1 MVDVPGTTADNMAN
15 DMFTAL
21 TDGVNFTTPT
31 LDLSGED
38 FSIPPATDNDLY
50 ASVTSLTE
58 ADLTSR
64 IIGGSGMFDGLMEAL
79 GEQLRS
85 EYEKN
90 RITGKEYATAYV
102 SLTSQALGSAVQ
114 YLLGKDQAHWQSQ
127 LAQQQARAAE
137 IGVVQERVKL
147 EIAKFQAIQ
156 AQMDA
161 NTSASNYALS
171 KAKLATEQANFELV
185 TKQLTKLD
193 KEIAILDYQLTDVL
207 PKEVARTQNQIDLGT
222 AQISHTTAQKD
233 QVLYQTAAILP
244 AQKLNI
250 EADTDGKEYQATT
263 LMPTQVQELAIDILT
278 KTYQKDFILPEQL
291 ENLKEQV
298 EAVRAKTLDTRR
310 DGVTTI
316 EGSIGKQKDLQDQQI
331 DSYQRDAEA
340 KLLKMYLDTYAT
352 ESTLADGAGVPT
364 SMDAA
369 DIDALLAQLKTKLNL
384 T

>member
-1 MVDVPGTTADNMAN
+1 MVDVLGTTADNMAN
-15 DMFTAL
+15 DLFTAL
-21 TDGVNFTTPT
+21 TDGVNFTSPT
-31 LDLSGED
+31 LDLSGDD
-38 FSIPPATDNDLY
+38 FAIPPETDNALFE
-50 ASVTSLTE
+50 SVTSLTE

-64 IIGGSGMFDGLMEAL
+64 MVGGSGLFDGLMEAMAD
-79 GEQLRS
+79 QLRG
-85 EYEKN
+85 EYDRG
-90 RITGKEYATAYV
+90 RITGKEYATAYIA
-102 SLTSQALGSAVQ
+102 LTTQALGTASQ
-114 YLLGKDQAHWQSQ
+114 YLLGREQTHWQAM

-161 NTSASNYALS
+161 NTSAANFALT
-171 KAKLATEQANFELV
+171 KAKLATEQANFELA
-185 TKQLTKLD
+185 TKQLDKLT
-193 KEIAILDYQLTDVL
+193 KEIAILDYQLSDIL
-207 PKEVARTQNQIDLGT
+207 PKEAARIQGQTD
-222 AQISHTTAQKD
+222 HTTAQKD
-233 QVLYQTAAILP
+233 QVLYQTASILP

-250 EADTDGKEYQATT
+250 EADTSGKTYQATT
-263 LMPTQVQELAIDILT
+263 LMPTQVEELGIDILT

-291 ENLKEQV
+291 ENIREQV

-316 EGSIGKQKDLQDQQI
+316 EGAIGKQKDLQDQQI
-331 DSYQRDAEA
+331 TSYQRDAEA

-352 ESTLADGAGVPT
+352 ESTLVDGAGVPT

-369 DIDALLAQLKTKLNL
+369 DIDALLTQLKTNLNL